1 MTAATRKALEQV
13 SVLLHDAGWDA
24 PRRPAAPA
32 EVSEPA
38 IVPIREAFGTL
49 MRDDDWAL
57 LRQTLGGGRAVEDAG
72 QALGL
77 TPDQART
84 RFADAL
90 RRLCAFAEVAEAQ
103 GFAASDAPA
112 A

>member
-1 MTAATRKALEQV
+1 MTAATRRALENV
-13 SVLLHDAGWDA
+13 RDILHEAGWDA
-24 PRRPAAPA
+24 PRRGPAA
-32 EVSEPA
+32 EVTEPA

-49 MRDDDWAL
+49 MRDDDLAL
-57 LRQTLGGGRAVEDAG
+57 LRQTLRDGQPVEDAG
-72 QALGL
+72 RALGL

-90 RRLCAFAEVAEAQ
+90 RRLCAFAEIAEAQ
-103 GFAASDAPA
+103 GFAANGSPA